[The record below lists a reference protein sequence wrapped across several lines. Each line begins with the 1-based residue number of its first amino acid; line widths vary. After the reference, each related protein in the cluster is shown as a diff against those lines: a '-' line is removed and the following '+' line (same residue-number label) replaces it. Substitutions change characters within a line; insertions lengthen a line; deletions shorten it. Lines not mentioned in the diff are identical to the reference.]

1 MNREQM
7 IEWLIDNDLN
17 DWNGNEAG
25 KSEYLAFILRD
36 GFVGYANQTDDE
48 LRQEIEERQ
57 P

>member
-1 MNREQM
+1 MTRVEM
-7 IEWLIDNDLN
+7 IEWLINDDLN
-17 DWNGNEAG
+17 DWNHVDAV
-25 KSEYLAFILRD
+25 SEYLASILRE